1 MTLHEKGVQKMFN
14 ILKFFPKQ
22 IAEKISQENI
32 DNLEEIR
39 LRVNNPIILKY
50 TTEERILDY
59 EIKQEE
65 MLKILQLIC
74 ENSIYSYQNQICNR
88 IYYIRGRK

>member
-1 MTLHEKGVQKMFN
+1 MFN

-88 IYYIRGRK
+88 IYYSRGRT